1 MAEEKLHLFNGF
13 GVELEYM
20 IVRNGALD
28 VFPVADTVLK
38 QVAGHQV
45 EEVERGALGW
55 SNELVL
61 HVIELKTNGPVAALD
76 GLAASFQHDVA
87 EINAILKPLGGC
99 LMPTAMHPWMQP
111 LTETRLWPHGNRT
124 IYETYNRIFDCRG
137 HGWSNLQSAHL
148 NLAFADDAEFA
159 RLHAAVRL
167 LLPLVPALAASSP
180 IVEGR
185 LSGMLDTRLRY
196 YLANQRRV
204 PMITGTGIPEPVYSR
219 QAYEETILQSIYRDV
234 APHDPEGI
242 LQFEWLNSRGAIAR
256 FDRYA
261 IEIRLLDI
269 QECPAADL
277 AVAEALVSFLKDISG
292 ERWSSWREQADFPG
306 AVLAAMLKDTVQDG
320 ENAVITDQDYLR
332 LLGFAGEKARARD
345 LLAHL
350 VDRSM
355 AAGSAARRIL
365 DLIVTRGPLA
375 RRIEEAVGREVS
387 RERIFAVYDRLCAC
401 LAKGELF
408 LGL

>member
-1 MAEEKLHLFNGF
+1 MAEEKLHLFKGF

-20 IVRNGALD
+20 IVRNGELD
-28 VFPVADTVLK
+28 VFPIADTVLK
-38 QVAGHQV
+38 QVAGCQI
-45 EEVERGALGW
+45 EEVERGPLGW

-61 HVIELKTNGPVAALD
+61 HVIELKTNGPVSSLN
-76 GLAASFQHDVA
+76 GLAESFQHDVA

-167 LLPLVPALAASSP
+167 LLPLIPAMAASSP
-180 IVEGR
+180 ILEGR
-185 LSGMLDTRLRY
+185 LSGMMDTRLRY
-196 YLANQRRV
+196 YLTNQRRV

-234 APHDPEGI
+234 APHDPAGT

-277 AVAEALVSFLKDISG
+277 AIAEALVSFLKDISS
-292 ERWSSWREQADFPG
+292 ERWSPWQEQADFPG
-306 AVLAAMLKDTVQDG
+306 AVLAAVLQATIQDG
-320 ENAVITDQDYLR
+320 ENAVVTDQGYLR
-332 LLGFAGEKARARD
+332 HLGYQGETAQARD

-355 AAGSAARRIL
+355 AAGSAARQVL
-365 DLIVTRGPLA
+365 DLIVARGPLS
-375 RRIEEAVGREVS
+375 RRIRKAVGRGVT
-387 RERIFAVYDRLCAC
+387 RERVYEVYDRLCDC
-401 LAKGELF
+401 LAKGEMF